1 MRVRHDPGGPVGGPG
16 RPAPPAAWRP
26 AAGSARRRL
35 IALLVVVAT
44 VFSVLTLRV
53 ADLQTRGR
61 DRLVAMGE
69 GQRRQTVPL
78 AAERGAIFD
87 RNGYDLAL
95 SLERP
100 TIYADPRVV
109 ESPAEYAAKLAP
121 LVGVDEFTLRA
132 RLAQPGSA
140 FAYVARKVEPE
151 VADAV
156 RALRLPGVG
165 FLREPKRYYPAGEL
179 AAPVLGFVGLDNNGL
194 SGLEQALEGT
204 LAGRPGRVAV
214 ERDPTGTELPGTART
229 VDDARRGVDLVLT
242 LDRSIQWETER
253 ALVEQVGA
261 TDAKGG
267 MAIVIDVRTGDIL
280 AMATVDGETATEPA
294 RPAPSTQRN
303 RPATDVFEPGSTN
316 KVVTIA
322 AALEAGLVTP
332 ASEMAVPSA
341 ITVDGTEYAD
351 VEPHGPVL
359 STTDI
364 LRVSSNVGT
373 ILTARKVGGA
383 RLDAALRNFGF
394 GSPTGL
400 AFPGEAAGILLPYSQ
415 YNDTSL
421 ASIPIGNGLAVT
433 ALQML
438 GVYATLAND
447 GVSRQPR
454 LVAATI
460 DADGRRADL
469 PTGTVRRVVS
479 SATAAQMRQMLAT
492 VVEAGTGMRAAVP
505 GYTVAGKTGTARKPP
520 YERPPYKYVVSF
532 AGFAPVASPRLAA
545 IVVLDEAGLHSGG
558 SAAAPVFSRI
568 MQHALAVERVPGS
581 TGTLTPLP

>member
-1 MRVRHDPGGPVGGPG
+1 VRVRHDPGGPVGGPG

>member
-1 MRVRHDPGGPVGGPG
+1 
-16 RPAPPAAWRP
+16 
-26 AAGSARRRL
+26 
-35 IALLVVVAT
+35 VVVAT

-53 ADLQTRGR
+53 ADLQTRSQE
-61 DRLVAMGE
+61 RLAAMGE

-121 LVGVDEFTLRA
+121 IVGADEVTLRV
-132 RLAQPGSA
+132 RLSQPGSA

-151 VADAV
+151 VAAAV

-165 FLREPKRYYPAGEL
+165 FVREPKRFYPAGEL

-194 SGLEQALEGT
+194 SGVEQALEGT

-214 ERDPTGTELPGTART
+214 ERDPTGTDLPGTART
-229 VDDARRGVDLVLT
+229 VVDARRGVDLVLS

-294 RPAPSTQRN
+294 RPAPSAQRN
-303 RPATDVFEPGSTN
+303 RPVTDVFEPGSTN

-322 AALEAGLVTP
+322 TALEAGLVTP
-332 ASEMAVPSA
+332 ETELAVPQS
-341 ITVDGTEYAD
+341 IVVDGTEFAD
-351 VEPHGPVL
+351 VEAHAPVL
-359 STTDI
+359 SVTDI
-364 LRVSSNVGT
+364 LRISSNVGT
-373 ILTARKVGGA
+373 ILTARRLGGA

-394 GSPTGL
+394 GAQTGL
-400 AFPGEAAGILLPYSQ
+400 AFPGEASGILLPYSN

-438 GVYATLAND
+438 AVYATLAND
-447 GVSRQPR
+447 GVARQPR

-460 DADGRRADL
+460 DADGRRVDL
-469 PTGTVRRVVS
+469 PTGTTRRVVS
-479 SATAAQMRQMLAT
+479 SATAAQMRRMLAT
-492 VVEAGTGMRAAVP
+492 VVQSGTGVRAAVP

-532 AGFAPVASPRLAA
+532 AGFAPVESPRLAA